1 MQRGCYR
8 YTVCMIEAVIEDIA
22 MSGEGTHFLVL
33 LRTVEDEILPIV
45 IDHLQAMSLVAAR
58 MEEKPER
65 PHTHDLMLSMIEML
79 GATLERIEITDLKD
93 GTFYGQV
100 VLKRA
105 GVEFDLDSRPSDALA
120 LAARAD
126 CPVLIARKVME
137 QHSYTD
143 DELSGE
149 GFEA

>member
-1 MQRGCYR
+1 
-8 YTVCMIEAVIEDIA
+8 
-22 MSGEGTHFLVL
+22 MS
-33 LRTVEDEILPIV
+33 R
-45 IDHLQAMSLVAAR
+45 VAAR

-93 GTFYGQV
+93 GTFYGQM

-105 GVEFDLDSRPSDALA
+105 GVEIDLDCRPSNALA

-126 CPVLIARKVME
+126 CPVLNARQVME

>member
-1 MQRGCYR
+1 
-8 YTVCMIEAVIEDIA
+8 
-22 MSGEGTHFLVL
+22 
-33 LRTVEDEILPIV
+33 
-45 IDHLQAMSLVAAR
+45 MSLVAAR
-58 MEEKPER
+58 MEEKQER

-105 GVEFDLDSRPSDALA
+105 GVEFDLDSRPSDALP

-126 CPVLIARKVME
+126 CPVLVARKVME

-143 DELSGE
+143 DELIGE
-149 GFEA
+149 GCEASAKRS

>member
-1 MQRGCYR
+1 
-8 YTVCMIEAVIEDIA
+8 
-22 MSGEGTHFLVL
+22 MSRLRELTGEYLGLAEQ
-33 LRTVEDEILPIV
+33 LRAGGGAAP
-45 IDHLQAMSLVAAR
+45 AAR